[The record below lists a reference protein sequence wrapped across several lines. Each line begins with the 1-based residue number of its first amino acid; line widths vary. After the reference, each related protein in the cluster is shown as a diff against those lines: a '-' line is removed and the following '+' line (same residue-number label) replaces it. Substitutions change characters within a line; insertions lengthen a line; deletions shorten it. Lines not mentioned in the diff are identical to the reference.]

1 MPPAVYLQGKAM
13 ADPHT
18 IVYFGICLIAAWLFQ
33 GRVCLFPPTPFPP
46 APFPLRL
53 CFFPFPIHIHFP
65 HFLGVEYTNTDLTE
79 NYVSTACNASE
90 ILLGDP

>member
-1 MPPAVYLQGKAM
+1 M

-33 GRVCLFPPTPFPP
+33 GRVCLFSPPLLPSRPLPP
-46 APFPLRL
+46 SPL
-53 CFFPFPIHIHFP
+53 FFPFPIHIYFP
-65 HFLGVEYTNTDLTE
+65 YFLGVEYTNTDLTE

-90 ILLGDP
+90 ILLGDR